1 MSWKT
6 VELGDICE
14 FTRGLTYSKTDEV
27 EFSNNAVLRA
37 TNIDLESNK
46 LNLEEIRYINSSVK
60 IKEDK
65 KVKLND
71 ILICTASGS
80 KSHLGKVALINEQ
93 LDMAFGGFM
102 AVLRVKKNIEAKFL
116 FNYLTS
122 NIFLNYI
129 SRLADGANI
138 NNLKFS
144 QIKNLKINLPSIATQ
159 QKIVAKL
166 DAIFAEIDV
175 AITAA
180 EANAK
185 NAEALFQSYLT
196 EVFERGSE
204 GWKEIKIKELGKVVT
219 GNTPKTN
226 EPENYGD
233 FISFVKPGD
242 FKGDGSIDLEKQKLS
257 LIGMN
262 KSRVIDEKS
271 ALMVCIGA
279 TIGKC
284 GYTETKI
291 TTNQQVNSITPTEQF
306 NHIFI
311 YLQMLTNDF
320 QNRVNIR
327 SGQATLPIINK
338 SKWESL
344 TLKFP
349 ALNDQIKIVNRFNT
363 LRIETDNFRN
373 SKLSKLNELNILKQS
388 ILQKAFSGELVKD

>member
-1 MSWKT
+1 MS
-6 VELGDICE
+6 
-14 FTRGLTYSKTDEV
+14 
-27 EFSNNAVLRA
+27 
-37 TNIDLESNK
+37 
-46 LNLEEIRYINSSVK
+46 LNSFYN
-60 IKEDK
+60 
-65 KVKLND
+65 
-71 ILICTASGS
+71 CT
-80 KSHLGKVALINEQ
+80 LVT
-93 LDMAFGGFM
+93 F
-102 AVLRVKKNIEAKFL
+102 RP
-116 FNYLTS
+116 NYLNFFYYLLS
-122 NIFLNYI
+122 SPVVVNQF
-129 SRLADGANI
+129 
-138 NNLKFS
+138 
-144 QIKNLKINLPSIATQ
+144 KNLAQGSTVKNLNKELVSKVIVNIPPLATQ

-166 DAIFAEIDV
+166 DTIFAEIDI
-175 AITAA
+175 AIAAA

>member
-1 MSWKT
+1 MIWNT
-6 VELGDICE
+6 VALGDICKVIAGQSPE
-14 FTRGLTYSKTDEV
+14 SINYNKEGKGLAFYQGKKDFGDV
-27 EFSNNAVLRA
+27 
-37 TNIDLESNK
+37 
-46 LNLEEIRYINSSVK
+46 YINPPTVWTTEITK
-60 IKEDK
+60 EAIK
-65 KVKLND
+65 ND
-71 ILICTASGS
+71 ILMSVRAPVGPVNIATEHICIGRGLAAIRATDR
-80 KSHLGKVALINEQ
+80 INQ
-93 LDMAFGGFM
+93 AY
-102 AVLRVKKNIEAKFL
+102 L
-116 FNYLTS
+116 FNYL
-122 NIFLNYI
+122 
-129 SRLADGANI
+129 
-138 NNLKFS
+138 
-144 QIKNLKINLPSIATQ
+144 LKIEKELVGNAGAVFNSINKTQIESLKVPLPSLATQ

-363 LRIETDNFRN
+363 LRIETDNFMN